1 MEKSKLLYTILYFE
15 YCNLFIRKNLLERY
29 LLEKIKSLVKNL

>member
-1 MEKSKLLYTILYFE
+1 MEKNKLLYTILYFE
-15 YCNLFIRKNLLERY
+15 YCKFIRKDLLERY